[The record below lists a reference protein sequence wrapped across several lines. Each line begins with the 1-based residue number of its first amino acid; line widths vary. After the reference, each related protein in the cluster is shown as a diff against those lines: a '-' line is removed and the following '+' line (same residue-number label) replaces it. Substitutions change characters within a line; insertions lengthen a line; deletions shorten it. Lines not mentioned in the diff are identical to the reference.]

1 MQEVR
6 FERVTSCDGILE
18 VLNLFTPYLRTL
30 STGVVNKEEY
40 SNKILKNG
48 ILIKLVVNR
57 DIVGFASFYCNDLK
71 EKNAYL
77 TFIAVSDMYRS
88 RGLGK
93 LILDEVKKISIM
105 SGMKGLKLE
114 VRKENKKVCAFY
126 KKQGFEEIMI
136 DDKNDSIK
144 MYCKLY

>member
-1 MQEVR
+1 
-6 FERVTSCDGILE
+6 
-18 VLNLFTPYLRTL
+18 
-30 STGVVNKEEY
+30 
-40 SNKILKNG
+40 
-48 ILIKLVVNR
+48 
-57 DIVGFASFYCNDLK
+57 
-71 EKNAYL
+71 
-77 TFIAVSDMYRS
+77 
-88 RGLGK
+88 
-93 LILDEVKKISIM
+93 M